1 EHAPWRL
8 ALSATPERWF
18 DEEGTEALRSY
29 FGETLIN
36 LGLKEAIELGAL
48 TRYRYRP
55 VLVPLTEEAAAYYT
69 LLTSKIG
76 ALYGQVKGGKGKAR
90 DDAEARLGQL
100 LNRRAKVLGHAEGK
114 IRALH
119 EEIKKRR
126 DDPFQLVYCAE
137 GGRPQE
143 DDPVGGDRQ
152 VD

>member
-1 EHAPWRL
+1 
-8 ALSATPERWF
+8 
-18 DEEGTEALRSY
+18 
-29 FGETLIN
+29 
-36 LGLKEAIELGAL
+36 
-48 TRYRYRP
+48 
-55 VLVPLTEEAAAYYT
+55 TEEEAAYYT

-152 VD
+152 VDQVLDLLGNQLGMRVHSYTSYESKQERREILGSFAA